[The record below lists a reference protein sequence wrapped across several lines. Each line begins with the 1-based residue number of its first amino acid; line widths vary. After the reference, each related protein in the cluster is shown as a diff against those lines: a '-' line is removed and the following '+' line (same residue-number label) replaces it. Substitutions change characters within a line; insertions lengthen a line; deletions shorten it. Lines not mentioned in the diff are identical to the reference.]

1 MKLSIGCGP
10 VDFGKDWIH
19 VDGVDYPH
27 LDSYDIVNL
36 EQYEDNTFEVIY
48 ASHVLEYFDR
58 AEVLVVLKEWS
69 RVLKPGGKLRLAVPD
84 FTEMVK
90 LYLEKGYKLESFLG
104 PLYGK
109 MPMGD
114 ETIYHKTTYDFWSL
128 EEVLLSVGFTN
139 VDRYNWRD
147 YPVHVEN
154 DDCSQAYLPKMDK
167 ENGTLISLNV
177 EATL

>member
-10 VDFGKDWIH
+10 VNFGDDWIH
-19 VDGVDYPH
+19 VDGGDYPH
-27 LDSYDIVNL
+27 LDSKDIVNL
-36 EQYEDNTFEVIY
+36 EKYEDDTFEVVY

-58 AEVLVVLKEWS
+58 EEVLVVLKEWS
-69 RVLKPGGKLRLAVPD
+69 RILKPGGKLRLAVPD

-90 LYLEKGYKLESFLG
+90 LYLEEGYKLESFLG

-147 YPVHVEN
+147 YPVHVKH

>member
-19 VDGVDYPH
+19 VDGGDYPH
-27 LDSYDIVNL
+27 LDSKNIVNL
-36 EQYEDNTFEVIY
+36 DKYSDNTFEVIY

-58 AEVLVVLKEWS
+58 TEVLTVLHEWS
-69 RVLKPGGKLRLAVPD
+69 RVLKPGGKLRIAVPD
-84 FTEMVK
+84 FEAMVK
-90 LYLEKGYKLESFLG
+90 LYLEEGFFLKSFLG

-114 ETIYHKTTYDFWSL
+114 ETIYHKTTYDFHSL
-128 EEVLLSVGFTN
+128 NEVLLGVGFSS

-147 YPVHVEN
+147 YDVHLEN
-154 DDCSQAYLPKMDK
+154 DDCSQAYLPKMEK
-167 ENGTLISLNV
+167 ENGTLISLNI